1 SPGGPPPRDKLGEE
15 LRKNHDPIA
24 PLRALGSP
32 PPAGAVLVVRDLQA
46 QSRRG
51 LKLIWRFPAALLLA
65 GWSVTSI
72 AGAPK
77 QFKMPPDFD
86 YDRHYAKLAANPPHL
101 SAARLPK
108 GYKIGKCLLV
118 VDGQT
123 RISGPCAY
131 ILHKGGEF
139 HIAGPRQVYDGIDYP
154 KAEIGAMEMST
165 DWWASVF
172 KDEDGNWTGYGN
184 ENVRYTK
191 GDGSAWYELVKSG
204 ACFSNE
210 TRRQPSDTYQQRV
223 KLCLWKK

>member
-1 SPGGPPPRDKLGEE
+1 MMCAMYRSTL
-15 LRKNHDPIA
+15 I
-24 PLRALGSP
+24 
-32 PPAGAVLVVRDLQA
+32 
-46 QSRRG
+46 RRVS
-51 LKLIWRFPAALLLA
+51 AALLLA
-65 GWSVTSI
+65 CWAIPSI
-72 AGAPK
+72 AGERQ

-86 YDRHYAKLAANPPHL
+86 YDAHYAKLAANPPYL

-108 GYKIGKCLLV
+108 GYKIGRCLLV

-139 HIAGPRQVYDGIDYP
+139 HMAGPRQVYDGIDYP

-165 DWWASVF
+165 DWWANVF
-172 KDEDGNWTGYGN
+172 KDESGHWTGYAN

-191 GDGSAWYELVKSG
+191 GDGSAWGALMQTG
-204 ACFSNE
+204 ACFSNQFIPHKPDE
-210 TRRQPSDTYQQRV
+210 FRQLV